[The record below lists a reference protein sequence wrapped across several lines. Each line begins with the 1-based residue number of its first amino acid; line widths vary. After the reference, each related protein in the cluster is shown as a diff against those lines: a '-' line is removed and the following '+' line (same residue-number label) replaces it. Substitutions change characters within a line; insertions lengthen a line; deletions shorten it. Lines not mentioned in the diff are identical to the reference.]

1 MRGRIT
7 YVVAL
12 AAAVALLVPTS
23 AAGSAS
29 MDASTRNHASD
40 KRSHPL
46 GDKQATLR
54 KKAVEAAL
62 NGKAAG
68 AVYEVAPGE
77 FVELS
82 LEGTDQVWTVLGE
95 FSDYPHNS
103 IPEPDRTVDNSTIW
117 VSDFSRSYFE
127 GILFAEGA
135 SANSMREY
143 FLEQSSGR
151 YTVTGDVTEW
161 VTVPGVAASYDDGDP
176 GRGSAANVWQFLED
190 SVDGWYVTQVSAG
203 MTDAEINAYLAT
215 FDVWDRYDYD
225 GDSNF
230 NEPDGYIDHFQS
242 LHSGEGNEAGG
253 GELGD
258 AAIWSHSWYARYMD
272 IGSTGPA
279 ANPAGGIQIGSS
291 GYWIG
296 DYTIQPENGGVGV
309 FAHEFTHDLGIPDLY
324 DTNAGEN
331 SCAFWTLMDSG
342 SWLSD
347 NAYDLGS
354 APDHLGAWEK
364 LQRGWLNYEMA
375 AAGATDTY
383 TLGPAEYNSTAAQ
396 ALLVQLPLK
405 PVSTTIG
412 TPYAGTYFYYSGA
425 GNNVDNWMYKSVT
438 IPASRPALSAR
449 VYYAIETD
457 YDYAFLM
464 VSTDAGATWTPLKT
478 NLSEGADVNYGITGF
493 TRRWTALKAD
503 LSAYA
508 GQTVLIGFRYLTD
521 GGVSE
526 NGFMVDA
533 IAITGQATDGAETD
547 TGWTFDDFKR
557 STGVESALYENYYL
571 AEYRQYWGYDE
582 VLWTSPYYFGYL
594 KGKDSA
600 VNLVDHFPYQDGLL
614 VWYCDDSQLD
624 NNTSVHPGSGFALP
638 VDAHPTPLVRAD
650 KRLWRNRIQ
659 TYDAT
664 FGLEATDA
672 FTLHVNGKA
681 SYLSSLPA
689 MAIFSDANSY
699 WSASNPT
706 GSVKVPDTGTVITVL
721 DTATATDGGSYM
733 EVSVTAP

>member
-12 AAAVALLVPTS
+12 AAAIALLVPTS
-23 AAGSAS
+23 AAGSAT
-29 MDASTRNHASD
+29 MDASLKGHGSD

-46 GDKQATLR
+46 GDKQANLK
-54 KKAVEAAL
+54 KKAVEAL
-62 NGKAAG
+62 INGKAEG
-68 AVYEVAPGE
+68 TVYEVQPGE
-77 FVELS
+77 FVELA

-117 VSDFSRSYFE
+117 VSDFNRAYYLD
-127 GILFAEGA
+127 ILFADGA
-135 SANSMREY
+135 SANSMHNY

-161 VTVPGVAASYDDGDP
+161 VAVPGEAASYDDGDP
-176 GRGSAANVWQFLED
+176 GRGSATNVWQFLED
-190 SVDGWYVTQVSAG
+190 SVDGWYAMQVAAG
-203 MTDAEINAYLAT
+203 MSDAEINAYLAT

-225 GDSNF
+225 GDSDF

-258 AAIWSHSWYARYMD
+258 DAIWSHSWYARYLD
-272 IGSTGPA
+272 IGITGPA
-279 ANPAGGIQIGSS
+279 DNLAGGIQIGSS
-291 GYWIG
+291 NYWIG

-324 DTNAGEN
+324 DTSGGEN
-331 SCAFWTLMDSG
+331 SCGFWTLMDSG
-342 SWLSD
+342 SWLS
-347 NAYDLGS
+347 NNSYDLGS
-354 APDHLGAWEK
+354 TPDHLGAWEK
-364 LQRGWLNYEMA
+364 LHLGWLNFDT
-375 AAGATDTY
+375 ATADATGTY

-396 ALLVQLPLK
+396 AILVQLPLK
-405 PVSTTIG
+405 EVSTTIG

-438 IPASRPALSAR
+438 IPVSRPALSAK

-457 YDYAFLM
+457 YDYAFLV
-464 VSTDAGATWTPLKT
+464 VSTDAGAHWMPLKT
-478 NLSEGADVNYGITGF
+478 NLSEGADANYGITGF
-493 TRRWTALKAD
+493 TNRWTTLKAD

-526 NGFMVDA
+526 NGFMVDS
-533 IAITGQATDGAETD
+533 IAITDQITDGAETD
-547 TGWTFDDFKR
+547 TGWTFRGFSR
-557 STGVESALYENYYL
+557 STGTESGLYENYYL

-582 VLWTSPYYFGYL
+582 TLQVGPYYFGYL

-638 VDAHPTPLVRAD
+638 VDAHPTPLIRAD
-650 KRLWRNRIQ
+650 RRLWRNRIQ
-659 TYDAT
+659 TYDTT
-664 FGLEATDA
+664 FGLDATDS
-672 FTLHVNGKA
+672 FTLHVDGKP
-681 SYLSSLPA
+681 SYIPSLPA
-689 MAIFSDANSY
+689 VAIFSDANSY
-699 WSASNPT
+699 WSALNPT
-706 GSVKVPDTGTVITVL
+706 GSVKVPNTGTVITVL
-721 DTATATDGGSYM
+721 DTAAAPDGGSYM